1 MRYVIDGGMLL
12 HRIPWTIGSSY
23 KDICASYASFLST
36 YTSCTIVN
44 VFDGYHCY
52 STKDMV
58 HKVRV
63 TREKWRNLNCSNIT
77 SKFSTEL
84 TVKKSQFLS
93 NSGNKQR
100 FIDLLSEYLE
110 ESEFTCLH
118 APADADVI
126 ICRIITPVIT
136 GVTTFEST
144 SLPPTSAAALEL
156 SLRVN
161 HQFETWLE
169 NDLQPTDLGWKL
181 VKGQYVPATT
191 QLPAAPSE
199 ILEIIHRNCKG
210 GCKHHQ
216 CSCLKHN
223 IAFGPACTN

>member
-12 HRIPWTIGSSY
+12 HRIAWTIRSSY
-23 KDICASYASFLST
+23 KDICASYALFLST

-44 VFDGYHCY
+44 VFDEYHCY

-58 HKVRV
+58 HKVRGINGEI
-63 TREKWRNLNCSNIT
+63 TPEFSNA
-77 SKFSTEL
+77 L
-84 TVKKSQFLS
+84 TAKHSQFLS

-110 ESEFTCLH
+110 ESGFTCLH

-126 ICRIITPVIT
+126 ICRTAMNIFKVKNNVTDEARLRLFNSNVIT

-161 HQFETWLE
+161 HQVET
-169 NDLQPTDLGWKL
+169 
-181 VKGQYVPATT
+181 
-191 QLPAAPSE
+191 
-199 ILEIIHRNCKG
+199 
-210 GCKHHQ
+210 
-216 CSCLKHN
+216 
-223 IAFGPACTN
+223 